1 MSPADPGGSPI
12 AYDEVG
18 SRTRQAWLRTS
29 MTVIGVTLLALRGL
43 VLAGAQ
49 TWALLI
55 ALLPAVILLTTAVL
69 RMRQVR
75 HAESVH
81 ATSVITFWVFAS
93 AVGLVTVAL
102 LSVVI

>member
-1 MSPADPGGSPI
+1 MSAAGAGGSAT

-29 MTVIGVTLLALRGL
+29 MTVLGVTLLALRGL

-49 TWALLI
+49 AWALLI
-55 ALLPAVILLTTAVL
+55 ALLPAVMLLTTAVL

-81 ATSVITFWVFAS
+81 ATGAITFWVFAS
-93 AVGLVTVAL
+93 AVGLVIIAL
-102 LSVVI
+102 LTVVI